1 MNDEE
6 RQTPSNVETLKAAG
20 LIVDK
25 DGRELPSRY
34 HDVFNG
40 LTDEELCCLMMLKA
54 RLDAAGQGLSG
65 DEHYAYYVV
74 PP

>member
-6 RQTPSNVETLKAAG
+6 RQLPSNVETLKAAG

-25 DGRELPSRY
+25 DGRELPTAY
-34 HDVFNG
+34 HDVFND
-40 LTDEELCCLMMLKA
+40 LSAEELCCLMMLKA
-54 RLDAAGQGLSG
+54 RLDAAGQGLS
-65 DEHYAYYVV
+65 DEDDDAYYVV

>member
-6 RQTPSNVETLKAAG
+6 RQTPSNVEALKAAG
-20 LIVDK
+20 LIVDN
-25 DGRELPSRY
+25 DGKQLPARY
-34 HDVFNG
+34 HDLFNG

-65 DEHYAYYVV
+65 DEHYAFYVV
-74 PP
+74 PL